1 MTRGWQAVLL
11 VARLLLLATMF
22 MLAKATMLDGFQWHD
37 VSVLVVETVAGTFVI
52 VALGP
57 VMGGGWGD

>member
-1 MTRGWQAVLL
+1 VTRGWQAALW
-11 VARLLLLATMF
+11 AGRLLLLATMF

-37 VSVLVVETVAGTFVI
+37 VSVLVVETVAGIFVI

-57 VMGGGWGD
+57 LMGGGWGD